1 MTRVTP
7 LLTAMPPSETLSRKD
22 GAHSGNPAVR
32 EAVLKNQQPQHI
44 AWEFERGGGR
54 GREFGFTGGH
64 FHNNWR
70 NDDFRKLVL
79 NSIVW
84 TAHGEIPD
92 NGIDST
98 TPTEA
103 ELEANKGYP
112 ERKPKAKLEG

>member
-1 MTRVTP
+1 MGVDLP
-7 LLTAMPPSETLSRKD
+7 
-22 GAHSGNPAVR
+22 
-32 EAVLKNQQPQHI
+32 
-44 AWEFERGGGR
+44 W
-54 GREFGFTGGH
+54 GH

-92 NGIDST
+92 NVIGST

-103 ELEANKGYP
+103 ELEANQDYP
-112 ERKPKAKLEG
+112 ERKPKAKSKG